1 MLPPAER
8 HRRVS
13 VSLGKLVKR
22 LGRIAFPRFARA
34 LTPYA
39 FRHALAAE
47 MKASGVFTEAEIA
60 AALGHLSARTQQ
72 HYGSATSSRGLG
84 AERARQI
91 TAIRAADP
99 VRAARQRWRPEG
111 PAAGA
116 EGA

>member
-1 MLPPAER
+1 MKR
-8 HRRVS
+8 Q
-13 VSLGKLVKR
+13 GKV
-22 LGRIAFPRFARA
+22 AFPRLTRG

-47 MKASGVFTEAEIA
+47 MKASGVFAEAEIA
-60 AALGHLSARTQQ
+60 AALGQLSARTQQ

-99 VRAARQRWRPEG
+99 VRAARQRWRPES